1 MRPCWCRFCRDCS
14 RLLANPAATADLI
27 AFLQA
32 LPEGRKRRG
41 VRYPQWLLLL
51 MAILGILSGCRSAR
65 DLERFAKR
73 HHQVFSAALDLEL
86 PKAPCDSTFLYLF
99 ERVELEQLFALLR
112 EWMLAQIAGQNKD
125 FDQLI
130 CDGKTLRGSAAQPE
144 LRLVRQRWAI
154 ENQWHWPRD
163 TQLGE
168 DAHRYSQ
175 RNGVQVLAL
184 LRTLALNLLRCNGFR
199 SIRAGLM
206 VVAHDFRRMLGWVGI
221 LATEKG

>member
-1 MRPCWCRFCRDCS
+1 
-14 RLLANPAATADLI
+14 
-27 AFLQA
+27 
-32 LPEGRKRRG
+32 
-41 VRYPQWLLLL
+41 LLLTVKNNQRRL
-51 MAILGILSGCRSAR
+51 CQQIVSQFRSHRHFPVEISDVEASHGRQVRWTLRARNATDAIRERWVGASWIVELVSNGRR
-65 DLERFAKR
+65 DGKPF
-73 HHQVFSAALDLEL
+73 HHVHHFITTLRTS
-86 PKAPCDSTFLYLF
+86 PKAL
-99 ERVELEQLFALLR
+99 
-112 EWMLAQIAGQNKD
+112 
-125 FDQLI
+125 
-130 CDGKTLRGSAAQPE
+130 

-206 VVAHDFRRMLGWVGI
+206 AVAHDICRMLGWVGAI
-221 LATEKG
+221 PAGTG

>member
-1 MRPCWCRFCRDCS
+1 LTVKNNQRRLYQQIVAQFRGSRHFPVEISDFEAGHGRQVRWTLRARNATDTMRERWVGAS
-14 RLLANPAATADLI
+14 WIIELVST
-27 AFLQA
+27 
-32 LPEGRKRRG
+32 GRR
-41 VRYPQWLLLL
+41 
-51 MAILGILSGCRSAR
+51 
-65 DLERFAKR
+65 
-73 HHQVFSAALDLEL
+73 
-86 PKAPCDSTFLYLF
+86 
-99 ERVELEQLFALLR
+99 
-112 EWMLAQIAGQNKD
+112 
-125 FDQLI
+125 
-130 CDGKTLRGSAAQPE
+130 DGKLFRHVHYFITTLRTSPKGL

-206 VVAHDFRRMLGWVGI
+206 VVAHDIRRMLGWVGI